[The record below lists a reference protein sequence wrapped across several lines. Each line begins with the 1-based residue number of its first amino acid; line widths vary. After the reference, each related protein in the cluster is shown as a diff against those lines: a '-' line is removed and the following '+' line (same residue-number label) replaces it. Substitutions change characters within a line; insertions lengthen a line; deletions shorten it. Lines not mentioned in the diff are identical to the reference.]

1 MAKIMFGAI
10 ATDARGKIAGVVYS
24 KNAAGAYIRQ
34 KVSPTQSL
42 TTRRGLVRARMTN
55 LAKYWSATLTPAQI
69 LAWNA
74 FSKNNPVTDVFG
86 RTQTLSGIQT
96 FCRLNAQILNVSGT
110 QIDDPPASLTI
121 EGITSITITSDAST
135 PTLSLAF
142 GPSPL
147 AANVMLNVF
156 ATQQLPSGRT
166 FTKSFMRWIFSSA
179 AAAATPS
186 NILAAYTG
194 KFGALV
200 GGTKIGFLVNVVD
213 STTGAATTGLYALH
227 TVVA

>member
-24 KNAAGAYIRQ
+24 KNASGAYIRQ

-42 TTRRGLVRARMTN
+42 TTRRGLVRARLTN

-69 LAWNA
+69 AAWNA
-74 FSKNNPVTDVFG
+74 FAKNNPVTDVFG

-96 FCRLNAQILNVSGT
+96 FCRLNAQILNVAGT

-121 EGITSITITSDAST
+121 AGITTLTATAAAGT
-135 PTLSLAF
+135 PAFSLAF

-147 AANVMLNVF
+147 DTNVCLNVF
-156 ATQQLPSGRT
+156 ATQQLPNGRT
-166 FTKSFMRWIFSSA
+166 FTKSFMRWIFATSA
-179 AAAATPS
+179 AATTPA
-186 NILAAYTG
+186 NILSAYTT

-200 GGTKIGFLVNVVD
+200 EGAKIGVLVNVVD
-213 STTGAATTGLYALH
+213 NTTGAATTGLYALV
-227 TVVA
+227 TVAA

>member
-55 LAKYWSATLTPAQI
+55 LSKYWSATLTPAQV

-96 FCRLNAQILNVSGT
+96 FCRLNAQILNVGGT

-121 EGITSITITSDAST
+121 QGITTITVTAAAGT
-135 PTLSLAF
+135 PALSIAY
-142 GPSPL
+142 GPTPL
-147 AANVMLNVF
+147 DTNVKLNVF

-166 FTKSFMRWIFSSA
+166 FTKSFMRWIFHSA
-179 AAAATPS
+179 AAAATPANVLS
-186 NILAAYTG
+186 AYTA

-200 GGTKIGFLVNVVD
+200 EGTKIGILVNVVD
-213 STTGAATTGLYALH
+213 ETTGAATTGLYALV
-227 TVVA
+227 TVAA